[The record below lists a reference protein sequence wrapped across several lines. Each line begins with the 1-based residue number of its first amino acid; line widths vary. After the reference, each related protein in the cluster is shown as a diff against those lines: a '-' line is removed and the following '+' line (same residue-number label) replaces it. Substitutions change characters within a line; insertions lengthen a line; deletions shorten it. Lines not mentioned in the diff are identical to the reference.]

1 MFLLGD
7 LFKEAIILGFILF
20 YIANLRLQST
30 IRAIY
35 TNQDAKP
42 KIQQITQALLAI
54 FPPLVLVILVLGS
67 IFLGIATP
75 TESSV
80 FGCIGA
86 IILSIFYRTFSFK
99 MLKQA
104 LDESIKT
111 TIVVFAILIGATAFS
126 LVFSYTGADEIVEEF
141 MSNLPGEK
149 W

>member
-1 MFLLGD
+1 M
-7 LFKEAIILGFILF
+7 
-20 YIANLRLQST
+20 RLQST

-42 KIQQITQALLAI
+42 KIQQVTQALLAI
-54 FPPLVLVILVLGS
+54 FPPLALVILVLGS

-80 FGCIGA
+80 FCCIGA

-99 MLKQA
+99 MLKEA

-141 MSNLPGEK
+141 MSNLPSEK